1 MKRIFV
7 YGTLRT
13 DMYNYEKYLKEQE
26 AKSLFKREGIDLNSN
41 DRILTLITCGY
52 DFVNARIVIVAKEVN

>member
-1 MKRIFV
+1 KTKF
-7 YGTLRT
+7 LNKE
-13 DMYNYEKYLKEQE
+13 DYEKYLKEQE
-26 AKSLFKREGIDLNSN
+26 AKSLFKREGIDLKYN